1 MNPIASDDLLNP
13 VRALFVLW
21 DATDFS
27 VVESFPYSVEDFRV
41 MTIPQDGG
49 RPTEGSPDQPPPKAR

>member
-1 MNPIASDDLLNP
+1 MNPIASDDLLNH
-13 VRALFVLW
+13 VRASFVLW
-21 DATDFS
+21 DATGFS